1 MNVVYVRTDYNF
13 CKIKFKIHCNLLPL
27 IIQLP
32 GNIFYQTLF
41 LCVIIDGVLT
51 LSFLIKL
58 TDEGFKSNRNQILA
72 CTVSQTKQST
82 FKRM

>member
-1 MNVVYVRTDYNF
+1 MNVVYVRTDYNL

-27 IIQLP
+27 
-32 GNIFYQTLF
+32 
-41 LCVIIDGVLT
+41 T

-58 TDEGFKSNRNQILA
+58 TDERFKSNRNQILA